1 MAAKRTTLSVLAPFT
16 GAGNS
21 IDVDIQTGT
30 MMHVEVDITAGSGTP
45 TFSLWM
51 EGSVDGSA
59 TWFRLVAD
67 LLNTD
72 INGTIADV
80 ATPRSNIVNASTAT
94 TVDRYSA
101 VYKHLP
107 CDKVRARWTMT
118 GGTPSRTFAVYI
130 GVK

>member
-1 MAAKRTTLSVLAPFT
+1 MAAKRTTAVALAAFT
-16 GAGNS
+16 GAGNGID
-21 IDVDIQTGT
+21 IDVQTGT

-45 TFSLWM
+45 TLTLWM
-51 EGSVDGSA
+51 EGSVDGGA

-72 INGTIADV
+72 IAGAITDV
-80 ATPRSNIVNASTAT
+80 VTPRSNIVNASAAT
-94 TVDRYSA
+94 SVDRYSA

-107 CDKVRARWTMT
+107 CDKVRPRWTMT
-118 GGTPSRTFAVYI
+118 GGTPSRTFAVYL